1 MDTPKSDK
9 ELLAVVVELRSRL
22 KMVLESGQYSGMAH
36 YALVYL
42 DLIAKILREGS
53 SHPYYS
59 QEERGKIVRAIGKSV
74 LYDHSF
80 SESPIGKELFDIG
93 DAFYAD
99 KR

>member
-1 MDTPKSDK
+1 MNTPKSDK
-9 ELLAVVVELRSRL
+9 ELLAVAVELRPRL

-42 DLIAKILREGS
+42 DLIVKVLRDGP
-53 SHPYYS
+53 SHPCYS
-59 QEERGKIVRAIGKSV
+59 QEEKGKIVRAIGKSV
-74 LYDHSF
+74 LDDHSF

-93 DAFYAD
+93 NAFYAD